1 MKQDSVKQKH
11 VDSYYAATRNFT
23 GDFPVLE
30 GAVDCDVCVIGA
42 GYTGLS
48 SALFLAE
55 AGYSVTVLE
64 AAKVGFGA
72 SGRNGGQ
79 LVNSY
84 SRDVDVIEERYGDK
98 TAEILGSMIFE
109 GADIIRQRIQHYDI
123 QCDYR
128 PGGIFAAMNKKQLK
142 GLAEQKKSWERY
154 GNKNLKM
161 LDAADIKREIG
172 SDAYV
177 GGLLDMQGGHI
188 HPLNLALGEASAII
202 GLGGKIYEQSAAVE
216 INYGEPITVRTAKGL
231 VRAKYLLIA
240 GNAYL
245 PQGLDNRVTS
255 KSMPCGS
262 QIVVTEP
269 LSEKQARSL
278 IKNNY
283 CVEDCNYLLDY
294 YRLTADN
301 RLLYGG
307 GVVYGAREPDDIEQ
321 LIRPKIL
328 KTFPQLKDVKID
340 YRWTGNFLLTMSRM
354 PQFGRIEKNAYYMQG
369 YSGHGVTCS
378 HLAGKLISEMI
389 RGDAERFDA
398 FASLPHMPMIGGR
411 TFSAPLTALGAV
423 YYSLRDRFGI

>member
-1 MKQDSVKQKH
+1 MQTYVN
-11 VDSYYAATRNFT
+11 SYYAATRNQT
-23 GDFPVLE
+23 TDYPQLE
-30 GAVDCDVCVIGA
+30 ESVECDVCVIGA

-84 SRDVDVIEERYGDK
+84 SRDVDVIEERYGEK
-98 TAEILGSMIFE
+98 SAEVLGSMIFE

-128 PGGIFAAMNKKQLK
+128 PGGIFAALNNKQLK
-142 GLAEQKKSWERY
+142 GLAEQKRNWERL
-154 GNKNLKM
+154 GNHNLKL
-161 LDAADIKREIG
+161 LDKAQIDREVGTRNYI
-172 SDAYV
+172 

-202 GLGGKIYEQSAAVE
+202 GLGGKIFEQSAAVE
-216 INYGEPITVRTAKGL
+216 ITYGEPNVVRTAKGL

-245 PQGLDNRVTS
+245 QQDLDPRVTR

-269 LSEKQARSL
+269 LPEQLARSL
-278 IKNNY
+278 IANNY

-294 YRLTADN
+294 FRLTGDN

-307 GVVYGAREPDDIEQ
+307 GVVYGAREPDDIDQ

-378 HLAGKLISEMI
+378 HLAGKLIAEMI
-389 RGDAERFDA
+389 RGDAERFNA

-411 TFSAPLTALGAV
+411 TFQAPLTAMGAA
-423 YYSLRDRFGI
+423 YYALRDRFGI

>member
-1 MKQDSVKQKH
+1 MQTYVN
-11 VDSYYAATRNFT
+11 SYYAATRNQT
-23 GDFPVLE
+23 TDYPPLE
-30 GAVDCDVCVIGA
+30 ESVECDVCVIGA

-84 SRDVDVIEERYGDK
+84 SRDVDVIEERYGEK
-98 TAEILGSMIFE
+98 SAEVLGSMIFE

-128 PGGIFAAMNKKQLK
+128 PGGIFAALNNKQLK
-142 GLAEQKKSWERY
+142 GLAEQKRNWERL
-154 GNKNLKM
+154 GNHNLKL
-161 LDAADIKREIG
+161 LDKAQIDREVGTKNYI
-172 SDAYV
+172 
-177 GGLLDMQGGHI
+177 GGLLDMQGGHM

-202 GLGGKIYEQSAAVE
+202 GLGGKIFEQSAAVE
-216 INYGEPITVRTAKGL
+216 ITYGEPNVVRTAKGL

-245 PQGLDNRVTS
+245 QQDLDPRVTR

-262 QIVVTEP
+262 QIVVTEQLP
-269 LSEKQARSL
+269 EQLARSL
-278 IKNNY
+278 IANNY

-294 YRLTADN
+294 FRLTGDN

-307 GVVYGAREPDDIEQ
+307 GVVYGAREPDDIDQ

-378 HLAGKLISEMI
+378 HLAGKLIAEMI
-389 RGDAERFDA
+389 RGDAERFNA

-411 TFSAPLTALGAV
+411 TFQAPLTALGAA
-423 YYSLRDRFGI
+423 YYALRDRFGI

>member
-1 MKQDSVKQKH
+1 MQTH
-11 VDSYYAATRNFT
+11 VNSYYAATRNYT

-30 GAVDCDVCVIGA
+30 ESVDCDVCVIGA

-84 SRDVDVIEERYGDK
+84 SRDVDVIEQRYGEK
-98 TAEILGSMIFE
+98 SAEILGSMMFE

-128 PGGIFAAMNKKQLK
+128 QGGIFAALNKKQFK
-142 GLAEQKKSWERY
+142 GLAEQKSSWERY
-154 GNKNLKM
+154 GNHNLQL
-161 LDAADIKREIG
+161 LDAKDMAREVG
-172 SDAYV
+172 CENYV
-177 GGLLDMQGGHI
+177 GGLLDKQGGHV

-202 GLGGKIYEQSAAVE
+202 GLGGRIFEQSAAE
-216 INYGEPITVRTAKGL
+216 NITYGEPNVVRTAKGV

-245 PQGLDNRVTS
+245 PQNLDPRVTR

-269 LSEKQARSL
+269 LSEKVARSL
-278 IKNNY
+278 ITHNY

-307 GVVYGAREPDDIEQ
+307 GVVYGAREPHDIEQ

-328 KTFPQLKDVKID
+328 KTFPQLKNVKID

-378 HLAGKLISEMI
+378 HLAGKLISEVI

-398 FASLPHMPMIGGR
+398 FASLPHMPMFGGR
-411 TFSAPLTALGAV
+411 TFQAPLTAMGAA
-423 YYSLRDRFGI
+423 YYALRDRFGI

>member
-1 MKQDSVKQKH
+1 MKHTH
-11 VDSYYAATRNFT
+11 VNSYYAATRNLT
-23 GDFPVLE
+23 TDFPVLE
-30 GAVDCDVCVIGA
+30 ESVECDVCVIGA

-64 AAKVGFGA
+64 AAQVGFGA

-84 SRDVDVIEERYGDK
+84 SRDVDVIEARYGEK
-98 TAEILGSMIFE
+98 TARVLGSMMFE
-109 GADIIRQRIQHYDI
+109 GADIIRQRIGRYDI

-128 PGGIFAAMNKKQLK
+128 PGGIFAALNKKQLK
-142 GLAEQKKSWERY
+142 ALAEQKSSWEAY
-154 GNKNLKM
+154 GNQNLTM
-161 LDAADIKREIG
+161 LDAADIKREVG
-172 SDAYV
+172 CANYV
-177 GGLLDMQGGHI
+177 GGLLDLQGGHI
-188 HPLNLALGEASAII
+188 HPLNLALGEATAFI
-202 GLGGKIYEQSAAVE
+202 GLGGKIFEQSAAVE
-216 INYGEPITVRTAKGL
+216 ITYGEPITVSTARGV

-245 PQGLDNRVTS
+245 AQNLDNRVTA

-262 QIVVTEP
+262 QIAVTEP
-269 LSEKQARSL
+269 LPENVARSL
-278 IKNNY
+278 IANNY

-321 LIRPKIL
+321 LIKPKIL

-411 TFSAPLTALGAV
+411 TFQAPLTAMGAA
-423 YYSLRDRFGI
+423 YYALRDRFGI

>member
-1 MKQDSVKQKH
+1 MQTYVN
-11 VDSYYAATRNFT
+11 SYYAATRNQT
-23 GDFPVLE
+23 TDYPQLE
-30 GAVDCDVCVIGA
+30 ELVECDVCVIGA

-84 SRDVDVIEERYGDK
+84 SRDVDVIEERYGEK
-98 TAEILGSMIFE
+98 SAEVLGSMIFE

-128 PGGIFAAMNKKQLK
+128 PGGIFAALNNKQLK
-142 GLAEQKKSWERY
+142 GLAEQKRNWERL
-154 GNKNLKM
+154 GNHNLKL
-161 LDAADIKREIG
+161 LDKAQIDREVGTRNYI
-172 SDAYV
+172 

-202 GLGGKIYEQSAAVE
+202 GLGGKIFEQSAAVE
-216 INYGEPITVRTAKGL
+216 ITYGEPNVVRTAKGV

-245 PQGLDNRVTS
+245 QQDLDPRVTR

-269 LSEKQARSL
+269 LPEQLARSL
-278 IKNNY
+278 IANNY

-294 YRLTADN
+294 FRLTGDN

-307 GVVYGAREPDDIEQ
+307 GVVYGAREPDDIDQ

-378 HLAGKLISEMI
+378 HLAGKLIAEMI
-389 RGDAERFDA
+389 RGDAERFNA

-411 TFSAPLTALGAV
+411 TFQAPLTAMGAA
-423 YYSLRDRFGI
+423 YYALRDRFGI

>member
-1 MKQDSVKQKH
+1 MQTYVN
-11 VDSYYAATRNFT
+11 SYYAATRNQT
-23 GDFPVLE
+23 TDYPQLE
-30 GAVDCDVCVIGA
+30 ELVECDVCVIGA

-84 SRDVDVIEERYGDK
+84 SRDVDVIEERYGEK
-98 TAEILGSMIFE
+98 SAEVLGSMIFE

-128 PGGIFAAMNKKQLK
+128 PGGIFAALNNKQLK
-142 GLAEQKKSWERY
+142 GLAEQKRNWERL
-154 GNKNLKM
+154 GNHNLKL
-161 LDAADIKREIG
+161 LDKAQIDREVGTRNYI
-172 SDAYV
+172 

-202 GLGGKIYEQSAAVE
+202 GLGGKIFEQSAAVE
-216 INYGEPITVRTAKGL
+216 ITYGEPNVVRTAKGV

-245 PQGLDNRVTS
+245 QQDLDPRVTR

-269 LSEKQARSL
+269 LPEQLARSL
-278 IKNNY
+278 IANNY

-294 YRLTADN
+294 FRLTGDN

-307 GVVYGAREPDDIEQ
+307 GVVYGAREPDDIDQ

-378 HLAGKLISEMI
+378 HLAGKLIAEMI
-389 RGDAERFDA
+389 RGDAERFNA
-398 FASLPHMPMIGGR
+398 FASLPHLPMIGGR
-411 TFSAPLTALGAV
+411 TFQAPLTAMGAA
-423 YYSLRDRFGI
+423 YYALRDRFGI

>member
-1 MKQDSVKQKH
+1 MQAYVN
-11 VDSYYAATRNFT
+11 SYYAATRNK
-23 GDFPVLE
+23 GADYPMLE
-30 GAVDCDVCVIGA
+30 EVIDCDVCVIGA

-55 AGYSVTVLE
+55 AGYSVVVLE

-84 SRDVDVIEERYGDK
+84 SRDVDVIEQRYGDK
-98 TAEILGSMIFE
+98 SAQVLGSMIFE
-109 GADIIRQRIQHYDI
+109 GANIIRQRIEQYDI

-128 PGGIFAAMNKKQLK
+128 PGGIFAALNKKQLN

-154 GNKNLKM
+154 GNKQLRL
-161 LDAADIKREIG
+161 LDQAEIGQEIG
-172 SDAYV
+172 SKSYV
-177 GGLLDMQGGHI
+177 GGLLDMSGGHI
-188 HPLNLALGEASAII
+188 QPLNLALGEAAAITR
-202 GLGGKIYEQSAAVE
+202 LGGRIFEQSAATN
-216 INYGEPITVRTAKGL
+216 IAYGEPNVISTARGR

-245 PQGLDNRVTS
+245 SQDLDPRVTR

-262 QIVVTEP
+262 QIVVTEK
-269 LSEKQARSL
+269 LSDKVVKQL
-278 IKNNY
+278 ITHNY
-283 CVEDCNYLLDY
+283 CVEDSNYLLDY
-294 YRLTADN
+294 YRITGDN

-307 GVVYGAREPDDIEQ
+307 GVVYGAREPDDIEK
-321 LIRPKIL
+321 LIVPKIL
-328 KTFPQLKDVKID
+328 KTFPQLKGVKID

-354 PQFGRIEKNAYYMQG
+354 PQFGRVEKNAYYMQG

-398 FASLPHMPMIGGR
+398 FASLPHLPMLGGR
-411 TFSAPLTALGAV
+411 TFQVPLTAMGAA
-423 YYSLRDRFGI
+423 YYAMRDRFGI

>member
-1 MKQDSVKQKH
+1 MQTYVN
-11 VDSYYAATRNFT
+11 SYYAATRNRT
-23 GDFPVLE
+23 
-30 GAVDCDVCVIGA
+30 VDCPELDQLVECDVCVIGA

-64 AAKVGFGA
+64 SAKVGFGA

-84 SRDVDVIEERYGDK
+84 SRDVDVIEERYGEK
-98 TAEILGSMIFE
+98 SAEVLGSMIFE

-128 PGGIFAAMNKKQLK
+128 PGGIFAALNPKQLK
-142 GLAEQKKSWERY
+142 GLAEQKRNWERL
-154 GNKNLKM
+154 GNHNLKL
-161 LDAADIKREIG
+161 LDKAQIDREVG
-172 SDAYV
+172 TRNYV

-188 HPLNLALGEASAII
+188 HPLNLALGEANAII
-202 GLGGKIYEQSAAVE
+202 GLGGKIFEQSAALE
-216 INYGEPITVRTAKGL
+216 ITYGEPNVVRTAKGV

-245 PQGLDNRVTS
+245 QQDLDPRVTR

-262 QIVVTEP
+262 QIVVTEQ
-269 LSEKQARSL
+269 LSEPLARSL
-278 IKNNY
+278 ITNNY

-294 YRLTADN
+294 FRLTGDN

-307 GVVYGAREPDDIEQ
+307 GVVYGAREPNDIEQ

-378 HLAGKLISEMI
+378 HLAGKLIAEMI
-389 RGDAERFDA
+389 RGDAERFNA

-411 TFSAPLTALGAV
+411 TFQAPLTAMGAA
-423 YYSLRDRFGI
+423 YYALRDRFGI

>member
-1 MKQDSVKQKH
+1 MKHTH
-11 VDSYYAATRNFT
+11 VNSYYAATRNLT
-23 GDFPVLE
+23 TDFPALE
-30 GAVDCDVCVIGA
+30 ESVECDVCVIGA

-64 AAKVGFGA
+64 AAQVGFGA

-84 SRDVDVIEERYGDK
+84 SRDVDVIEARYGEK
-98 TAEILGSMIFE
+98 TARVLGSMMFE
-109 GADIIRQRIQHYDI
+109 GADIIRQRIGRYDI

-128 PGGIFAAMNKKQLK
+128 PGGIFAALNKKQLK
-142 GLAEQKKSWERY
+142 ALAEQKSSWEAY
-154 GNKNLKM
+154 GNQNLTM
-161 LDAADIKREIG
+161 LDAADIKREVG
-172 SDAYV
+172 CANYV
-177 GGLLDMQGGHI
+177 GGLLDLQGGHI
-188 HPLNLALGEASAII
+188 HPLNLALGEAAAII
-202 GLGGKIYEQSAAVE
+202 GLGGKIFEQSAAVE
-216 INYGEPITVRTAKGL
+216 ITYGEPITVRTARGV

-245 PQGLDNRVTS
+245 AQNFDNRVTA

-262 QIVVTEP
+262 QIAVTEP
-269 LSEKQARSL
+269 LPEDVARSL
-278 IKNNY
+278 IANNY

-321 LIRPKIL
+321 LIKPKIL

-411 TFSAPLTALGAV
+411 TFQAPLTAMGAA
-423 YYSLRDRFGI
+423 YYALRDRFGI

>member
-1 MKQDSVKQKH
+1 MKHDSVKQTH
-11 VDSYYAATRNFT
+11 VNSYYAATRHFT

-30 GAVDCDVCVIGA
+30 QAVDCDVCIIGA

-98 TAEILGSMIFE
+98 TAEVLGSMIFE

-128 PGGIFAAMNKKQLK
+128 PGGIFAALNKKQLK
-142 GLAEQKKSWERY
+142 GLAEQKSSWERY
-154 GNKNLKM
+154 GNKNLT
-161 LDAADIKREIG
+161 LLSASDIKREVG
-172 SDAYV
+172 CDNYV
-177 GGLLDMQGGHI
+177 GGLLDLQGGHV

-202 GLGGKIYEQSAAVE
+202 GLGGRIFEQSAALE
-216 INYGEPITVRTAKGL
+216 ITYGEPITVRTAKGQ

-245 PQGLDNRVTS
+245 PQGLDNRVTA

-269 LSEKQARSL
+269 LSEQVARSL

-389 RGDAERFDA
+389 RGDAERFNA

-411 TFSAPLTALGAV
+411 TFQAPLTAMGAA
-423 YYSLRDRFGI
+423 YYALRDRFGI

>member
-1 MKQDSVKQKH
+1 MMQTH
-11 VDSYYAATRNFT
+11 VNSYYAATRNT
-23 GDFPVLE
+23 VADFPVLDQLVE
-30 GAVDCDVCVIGA
+30 CDVCVIGA

-84 SRDVDVIEERYGDK
+84 SRDVDVIEQRYGDK

-109 GADIIRQRIQHYDI
+109 GADIIRQRIKQYDI

-128 PGGIFAAMNKKQLK
+128 PGGIFAALNKKQLK
-142 GLAEQKKSWERY
+142 GLAEQKSGWERY
-154 GNKNLKM
+154 GNQHLKM
-161 LDAADIKREIG
+161 LDATDIAREVG
-172 SDAYV
+172 SDNYV
-177 GGLLDMQGGHI
+177 GGLLDMQGGHV
-188 HPLNLALGEASAII
+188 HPLNLALGEAAAII
-202 GLGGKIYEQSAAVE
+202 RLGGKIFEQSAAVE
-216 INYGEPITVRTAKGL
+216 ITYGEPITVRTAKGV

-245 PQGLDNRVTS
+245 NQDLDPRVTR

-269 LSEKQARSL
+269 LPSSVAKRL
-278 IKNNY
+278 IANNY

-294 YRLTADN
+294 FRLTADN

-307 GVVYGAREPDDIEQ
+307 GVVYGAREPNDIEQ
-321 LIRPKIL
+321 LILPKIL
-328 KTFPQLKDVKID
+328 KTFPQLK
-340 YRWTGNFLLTMSRM
+340 
-354 PQFGRIEKNAYYMQG
+354 
-369 YSGHGVTCS
+369 GV
-378 HLAGKLISEMI
+378 
-389 RGDAERFDA
+389 
-398 FASLPHMPMIGGR
+398 
-411 TFSAPLTALGAV
+411 
-423 YYSLRDRFGI
+423 

>member
-1 MKQDSVKQKH
+1 MKHTH
-11 VDSYYAATRNFT
+11 VNSYYAATRNLT
-23 GDFPVLE
+23 TDFPALE
-30 GAVDCDVCVIGA
+30 ESVECDVCVIGA

-64 AAKVGFGA
+64 AAQVGFGA

-84 SRDVDVIEERYGDK
+84 SRDVDVIEARYGEK
-98 TAEILGSMIFE
+98 TARVLGSMIFE
-109 GADIIRQRIQHYDI
+109 GADIIRQRIGRYDI

-128 PGGIFAAMNKKQLK
+128 PGGIFAALNKKQLK
-142 GLAEQKKSWERY
+142 ALAEQKSSWEAY
-154 GNKNLKM
+154 GNQNLTM
-161 LDAADIKREIG
+161 LDAADIKREVG
-172 SDAYV
+172 CANYV
-177 GGLLDMQGGHI
+177 GGLLDLQGGHI
-188 HPLNLALGEASAII
+188 HPLNLALGEATAFI
-202 GLGGKIYEQSAAVE
+202 GLGGKIFEQSAAVE
-216 INYGEPITVRTAKGL
+216 ITYGEPITVRTARGV

-245 PQGLDNRVTS
+245 AQNLDNRVTA

-262 QIVVTEP
+262 QIAVTEP
-269 LSEKQARSL
+269 LPENVARSL
-278 IKNNY
+278 IANNY

-321 LIRPKIL
+321 LIKPKIL

-411 TFSAPLTALGAV
+411 TFQAPLTAMGAA
-423 YYSLRDRFGI
+423 YYALRDRFGI

>member
-1 MKQDSVKQKH
+1 MKQQH
-11 VDSYYAATRNFT
+11 VNSYYAATRNEVI
-23 GDFPVLE
+23 DFPILE
-30 GAVDCDVCVIGA
+30 EAVDCDVCIIGA

-48 SALFLAE
+48 SALFLSE
-55 AGYSVTVLE
+55 AGYKVTVLE
-64 AAKVGFGA
+64 AAKVGYGA

-109 GADIIRQRIQHYDI
+109 GADIIRSRIKDYDI
-123 QCDYR
+123 KCDYR
-128 PGGIFAAMNKKQLK
+128 PGGIFAAMNKKQLN
-142 GLAEQKKSWERY
+142 GLAEQKRNWERY
-154 GNKNLKM
+154 GNRNLRM
-161 LDAADIKREIG
+161 LDAADIRREVG

-177 GGLLDMQGGHI
+177 GGLLDMQGGHV
-188 HPLNLALGEASAII
+188 HPLNLALGEAAAIVR
-202 GLGGKIYEQSAAVE
+202 LGGMIYEQSAAVE
-216 INYGEPITVRTAKGL
+216 ITYGEPITVRTAKGL

-245 PQGLDNRVTS
+245 PQGLDNRVTA

-269 LSEKQARSL
+269 LTEQQARSL
-278 IKNNY
+278 ITHNY

-321 LIRPKIL
+321 LIRPKIH
-328 KTFPQLKDVKID
+328 KTFPQLKNVKID

-389 RGDAERFDA
+389 RGDAERFNA
-398 FASLPHMPMIGGR
+398 FASLPHMPMLGGR

-423 YYSLRDRFGI
+423 YYSLRDRFGV

>member
-1 MKQDSVKQKH
+1 MKHTH
-11 VDSYYAATRNFT
+11 VNSYYAATRNLT
-23 GDFPVLE
+23 TDFPVLE
-30 GAVDCDVCVIGA
+30 ESVECDVCVIGA

-64 AAKVGFGA
+64 AAQVGFGA

-84 SRDVDVIEERYGDK
+84 SRDVDVIEARYGEK
-98 TAEILGSMIFE
+98 TARVLGSMMFE
-109 GADIIRQRIQHYDI
+109 GADIIRQRIGHYDI

-128 PGGIFAAMNKKQLK
+128 PGGIFAALNKKQLK
-142 GLAEQKKSWERY
+142 ALAEQKSSWEAY
-154 GNKNLKM
+154 GNQNLTM
-161 LDAADIKREIG
+161 LDAADIKREVG
-172 SDAYV
+172 CANYV
-177 GGLLDMQGGHI
+177 GGLLDLQGGHI
-188 HPLNLALGEASAII
+188 HPLNLALGEAAAII
-202 GLGGKIYEQSAAVE
+202 GLGGKIFEQSAAVE
-216 INYGEPITVRTAKGL
+216 ITYGEPITVRTARGV

-245 PQGLDNRVTS
+245 AQNLDNRVTA

-262 QIVVTEP
+262 QIAVTEP
-269 LSEKQARSL
+269 LPEDVARSL
-278 IKNNY
+278 IANNY

-321 LIRPKIL
+321 LIKPKIL

-411 TFSAPLTALGAV
+411 TFQAPLTAMGAA
-423 YYSLRDRFGI
+423 YYALRDRFGI

>member
-1 MKQDSVKQKH
+1 MMQPYVN
-11 VDSYYAATRNFT
+11 SYYAATRNNV
-23 GDFPVLE
+23 GDFPILDQVIE
-30 GAVDCDVCVIGA
+30 CDVCVIGA

-48 SALFLAE
+48 SALFLTE

-64 AAKVGFGA
+64 SAKVGFGA

-84 SRDVDVIEERYGDK
+84 SRDVDVIEQRYGDK
-98 TAEILGSMIFE
+98 TAQVLGSMIFE
-109 GADIIRQRIQHYDI
+109 GGDIIRQRIKQYDI

-128 PGGIFAAMNKKQLK
+128 QGGIFAALNKKQLK
-142 GLAEQKKSWERY
+142 GLAGQKSHWERY
-154 GNKNLKM
+154 GNQQLQM
-161 LDAADIKREIG
+161 LSAADIAKEVG
-172 SDAYV
+172 TDNYV
-177 GGLLDMQGGHI
+177 GGLLDMSGGHV
-188 HPLNLALGEASAII
+188 HPLNLALGEAAAII
-202 GLGGKIYEQSAAVE
+202 WLGGKIFEQSAA
-216 INYGEPITVRTAKGL
+216 INIAYGEPIVVSTAKGQ

-245 PQGLDNRVTS
+245 NEDLDPRVTR

-269 LSEKQARSL
+269 LSEKVAKSL
-278 IKNNY
+278 ITHNY

-294 YRLTADN
+294 FRLTADN

-307 GVVYGAREPDDIEQ
+307 GVVYGAREPKDIEQ
-321 LIRPKIL
+321 LILPKIL
-328 KTFPQLKDVKID
+328 KTFPQLKGVKID

-354 PQFGRIEKNAYYMQG
+354 PQFGRVEKNAYYMQG

-398 FASLPHMPMIGGR
+398 FASLPHMPMMGGR
-411 TFSAPLTALGAV
+411 AFQVPLTALGAT
-423 YYSLRDRFGI
+423 YYAMRDRFGI